1 VDKMRIMTAALL
13 AGVLGSTSNAKADPI
28 SVGFST
34 TSTPPVTAAASSL
47 TGDLSYSTGVGSFSV
62 NQITAIG
69 TPGVPEPTLDT
80 TSIDVSS
87 GGSGT
92 LYVWITE
99 QDINAPVGISNFL
112 SGFTSNTWNG
122 LVTSVT
128 ETTYLSKTNALF
140 GGTELAS
147 ATFTTQSQSMN
158 DTVASPDLTSPY
170 SETVE
175 YILTFAGQGSANDT
189 IDMAAVPEPAS
200 LALLGMGIFGMGI
213 FNARRRAPR

>member
-1 VDKMRIMTAALL
+1 VDKMRMTAVALMT
-13 AGVLGSTSNAKADPI
+13 GMLGWASSARADLI

-34 TSTPPVTAAASSL
+34 TSAPPVTAAASSS
-47 TGDLSYSTGVGSFSV
+47 TGDLSYSTGVGPFSV

-69 TPGVPEPTLDT
+69 TPGVPEPILDT

-99 QDINAPVGISNFL
+99 QYISSPAGVSNFM

-122 LVTSVT
+122 LVTSVV
-128 ETTYLSKTNALF
+128 ETTYLSDSNALF
-140 GGTELAS
+140 GGTELATT
-147 ATFTTQSQSMN
+147 TFTAQSQSLN
-158 DTVASPDLTSPY
+158 ETVASPNLTSPY

-175 YILTFAGQGSANDT
+175 YILTFGGGGSANDT
-189 IDMAAVPEPAS
+189 INMAAVPEPAS
-200 LALLGMGIFGMGI
+200 LALLGVGIFGVGI
-213 FNARRRAPR
+213 SKRRRRARL

>member
-1 VDKMRIMTAALL
+1 MRIMTVALL

-34 TSTPPVTAAASSL
+34 TSTPPVTAAASSS

-99 QDINAPVGISNFL
+99 QDISAPAGISNLL

-122 LVTSVT
+122 LVPSVT
-128 ETTYLSKTNALF
+128 ETTYLSKNNALF
-140 GGTELAS
+140 GGTELAT
-147 ATFTTQSQSMN
+147 ATFTTQSQSVN

-189 IDMAAVPEPAS
+189 IDMA
-200 LALLGMGIFGMGI
+200 
-213 FNARRRAPR
+213 

>member
-1 VDKMRIMTAALL
+1 MDKMRMAALAL
-13 AGVLGSTSNAKADPI
+13 LSGVLGWASNAKADLI

-34 TSTPPVTAAASSL
+34 TSAPPGAAAASSS
-47 TGDLSYSTGVGSFSV
+47 TGDLSYSTGVGPFLI

-69 TPGVPEPTLDT
+69 TPGVPEPILDT

-99 QDINAPVGISNFL
+99 QNISSPAGASNFL

-128 ETTYLSKTNALF
+128 ETTYLSGNNVLF
-140 GGTELAS
+140 GGTRLAT
-147 ATFTTQSQSMN
+147 ATFTAQSQSLNEM
-158 DTVASPDLTSPY
+158 VASPTLTSPY

-175 YILTFAGQGSANDT
+175 YILAFGGEGSANDT
-189 IDMAAVPEPAS
+189 INLSAVPEPAS
-200 LALLGMGIFGMGI
+200 LALLGVGILGVGIFKG
-213 FNARRRAPR
+213 RRRAIV